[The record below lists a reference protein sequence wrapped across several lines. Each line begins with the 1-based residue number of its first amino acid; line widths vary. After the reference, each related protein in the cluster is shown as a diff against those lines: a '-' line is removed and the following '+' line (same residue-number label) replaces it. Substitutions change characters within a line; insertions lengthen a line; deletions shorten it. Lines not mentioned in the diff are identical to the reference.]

1 MAELIDKGLLLMMSA
16 LLVTGEG
23 GEMTPVVALLL
34 GVVEGALGFCLRGR
48 KRKWILSILFFI
60 LCFWVP
66 ELYLCLPVAF
76 YDCVKS
82 RNRVGFLG
90 LLPLFILGIQ
100 NGGGEQFALL
110 LIFSAAAVVLAVRTG
125 KQERLE
131 DEMIRMRDTSTEL
144 NLALE
149 EKNRNLIER
158 QDNEIYLATLKERN
172 RIAREI
178 HDNVGHMLSRSILQV
193 GALQMVY
200 KKEET
205 LREQLGGVNDTLNQ
219 AMTSIRESVHDLHD
233 DSIDLEQ
240 AMSEIIKPMRESY
253 RITLD
258 YDMGKEVPRN
268 IKYCFLT
275 ATREAMSNIVKHSNA
290 KEICITLREHP
301 VLFQLKIEDDGT
313 KEGTFLPAGEVLTSS
328 RGMGL
333 SNMRSRVETLNGTFR
348 VSTEDGFRIFIS
360 IPKEKKA

>member
-1 MAELIDKGLLLMMSA
+1 M
-16 LLVTGEG
+16 
-23 GEMTPVVALLL
+23 
-34 GVVEGALGFCLRGR
+34 
-48 KRKWILSILFFI
+48 
-60 LCFWVP
+60 
-66 ELYLCLPVAF
+66 
-76 YDCVKS
+76 
-82 RNRVGFLG
+82 G

-100 NGGGEQFALL
+100 NGGGEQFAFL

-205 LREQLGGVNDTLNQ
+205 LREQLGSVNDTLNQ

-333 SNMRSRVETLNGTFR
+333 SNMRSRVETLNGTFWI
-348 VSTEDGFRIFIS
+348 STDEGFRIFIS

>member
-1 MAELIDKGLLLMMSA
+1 MGFFLI
-16 LLVTGEG
+16 
-23 GEMTPVVALLL
+23 
-34 GVVEGALGFCLRGR
+34 
-48 KRKWILSILFFI
+48 
-60 LCFWVP
+60 
-66 ELYLCLPVAF
+66 
-76 YDCVKS
+76 
-82 RNRVGFLG
+82 
-90 LLPLFILGIQ
+90 LPLFLLGIQ
-100 NGGGEQFALL
+100 NGGGERFAFL
-110 LIFSAAAVVLAVRTG
+110 LIFSAAAVVLAIRTG

-149 EKNRNLIER
+149 EKNRNLIAQ

-193 GALQMVY
+193 GALQTVY
-200 KKEET
+200 KKEEP
-205 LREQLGGVNDTLNQ
+205 LREQLCSVNDTLNQ

-328 RGMGL
+328 HGMGL

>member
-1 MAELIDKGLLLMMSA
+1 MAELIDKGLLLMMST
-16 LLVTGEG
+16 LLVAEAG
-23 GEMTPVVALLL
+23 GEMAPVVALLL
-34 GVVEGALGFCLRGR
+34 GIMEGALGFCLRGD
-48 KRKWILSILFFI
+48 KSKWIPCMVFFI
-60 LCFWVP
+60 LCFFVP
-66 ELYLCLPVAF
+66 ELYLFLPVAF
-76 YDCVKS
+76 YDGVKS
-82 RNRVGFLG
+82 RVKACIFG

-100 NGGGEQFALL
+100 SGGGERFAFLL
-110 LIFSAAAVVLAVRTG
+110 LFSAAAVVLAVHTG

-131 DEMIRMRDTSTEL
+131 QEMIRMRDTSTEL

-193 GALQMVY
+193 GALQTIY

-205 LREQLGGVNDTLNQ
+205 LREQLSSINDTLNQ
-219 AMTSIRESVHDLHD
+219 AMTNIRESVHDLHD

-240 AMSEIIKPMRESY
+240 AMSEIIRPMREAY
-253 RITLD
+253 RVNLD

-275 ATREAMSNIVKHSNA
+275 ATKEAMSNIVKHSNA

-313 KEGTFLPAGEVLTSS
+313 GERAVLPAGEVLTPS

-333 SNMRSRVETLNGTFR
+333 SNMKSRVETLNGTFR
-348 VSTEDGFRIFIS
+348 VSTDEGFRIFIS